1 MENIPYGVPTGN
13 GYNTL
18 ISGSPASTGGMIA
31 GFPILYGR
39 LVGVNNTPNGT
50 NIFYIYRGTMY
61 FSPIPTGSYPHL
73 YIDYNTPAN
82 RCLDLSNSTPE
93 DRQEKTFIANKMP
106 AYDKACPQQTHGKEI
121 LDLTLQRFK
130 GIYAGP
136 IRELKNYR

>member
-18 ISGSPASTGGMIA
+18 ISESPASTGGMIA

-39 LVGVNNTPNGT
+39 LAGVNNTANGT
-50 NIFYIYRGTMY
+50 KIFCIYRGTMY
-61 FSPIPTGSYPHL
+61 FSPIPEGVYPHL

-82 RCLDLSNSTPE
+82 RCHDLSDSAPG
-93 DRQEKTFIANKMP
+93 DRQEKTYPANKTP
-106 AYDKACPQQTHGKEI
+106 AHDKTCPQHAHGKEI
-121 LDLTLQRFK
+121 LALTLQRFK
-130 GIYAGP
+130 GVYAGP